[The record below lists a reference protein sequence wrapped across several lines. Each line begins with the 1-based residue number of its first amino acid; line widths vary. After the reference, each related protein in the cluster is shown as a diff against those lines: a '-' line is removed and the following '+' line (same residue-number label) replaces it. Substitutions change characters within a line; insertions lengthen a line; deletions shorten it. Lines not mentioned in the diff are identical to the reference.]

1 VRSPRLFAAI
11 GLIGLGAVLVSMPAY
26 AQQQQYQDPMR
37 AKGDKA
43 CSGDARKI
51 CSKFFGQGD
60 MAMLSCF
67 QQNATRLSQSCRS
80 FLVEVG
86 QLQR

>member
-11 GLIGLGAVLVSMPAY
+11 GLIGLGAVLGSMPAY

-37 AKGDKA
+37 AKGDRA
-43 CSGDARKI
+43 CNGDAKKL

-60 MAMLSCF
+60 MVILSCF
-67 QQNATRLSQSCRS
+67 QQNAPRLSNSCRN